1 MGTVTEEPRKINR
14 GVRFTVKEDIE
25 IKKMMKQEEYLSVSK
40 YIRDKALSKSSRKE
54 MAYEQLAKLDRHN
67 CAQSASNTDQHPA
80 HILGDFT

>member
-40 YIRDKALSKSSRKE
+40 YIRDKELSK
-54 MAYEQLAKLDRHN
+54 
-67 CAQSASNTDQHPA
+67 
-80 HILGDFT
+80 

>member
-1 MGTVTEEPRKINR
+1 MGTVAEEPRKINR

-54 MAYEQLAKLDRHN
+54 MVSISLAS
-67 CAQSASNTDQHPA
+67 CS
-80 HILGDFT
+80 